1 MRLEDWEIEGIV
13 SAIEY
18 VFRNHEIPIKDT
30 ALYLYGSRVDD
41 QKRGGDIDLMLRVPA
56 PVLHQ
61 VKDKYLD
68 INFQMQRRIGE
79 QKIDL
84 LIFNLNPPEDPFH
97 RLALKQAVL
106 IQKWQ

>member
-1 MRLEDWEIEGIV
+1 MRLEDWEIEGMI

-18 VFRNHEIPIKDT
+18 IFRKNEIPIKDT

-41 QKRGGDIDLMLRVPA
+41 QKRGGDIDLILRVSDSIFK
-56 PVLHQ
+56 Q

-79 QKIDL
+79 QKIDF
-84 LIFNLNPPEDPFH
+84 LILNLDPPQDPFH
-97 RLALKQAVL
+97 RLALKTAVL
-106 IQKWQ
+106 IKQWK